1 MARFQKTFPAPK
13 GVREF
18 VAITIQEVTGEEE
31 IQAGML
37 ADAHKGKSGRDWSP
51 LIEMVKLSIVSFV
64 DSEGN
69 TQTTTAPFDAFD
81 KWSSRARNAVMAFY
95 NDVNGLDEQDLKAC
109 VAAATAAGQT
119 PKTTPTKDEAPIVA
133 PNGG

>member
-37 ADAHKGKSGRDWSP
+37 ADAHRGKSGREWSP
-51 LIEMVKLSIVSFV
+51 LIEMVKLSIVSFL
-64 DSEGN
+64 DADGESHDAK
-69 TQTTTAPFDAFD
+69 APFDAFD
-81 KWSSRARNAVMAFY
+81 KWSSRARNAVMTFY

-109 VAAATAAGQT
+109 VAAATAAQT
-119 PKTTPTKDEAPIVA
+119 QKTTPTKDEAPTVA

>member
-1 MARFQKTFPAPK
+1 MARFKKTFPAPK

-18 VAITIQEVTGEEE
+18 QSITIQEVTGEEE

-37 ADAHKGKSGRDWSP
+37 ADAHKGKTGREWSP
-51 LIEMVKLSIVSFV
+51 LIEMVKLSILSFV
-64 DSEGN
+64 SAAGED
-69 TQTTTAPFDAFD
+69 QTVAAPFDAFD

-109 VAAATAAGQT
+109 VAAATAAGQIQ
-119 PKTTPTKDEAPIVA
+119 KTTPTKDEAPTVA

>member
-1 MARFQKTFPAPK
+1 MARFTKTFPAPR

-18 VAITIQEVTGEEE
+18 QSITIQEVTGEEE

-37 ADAHKGKSGRDWSP
+37 ADAHKGKSGREWSP
-51 LIEMVKLSIVSFV
+51 LIEMVKLSIVSYTF
-64 DSEGN
+64 EGN
-69 TQTTTAPFDAFD
+69 IQNVTAPFDAFD

-119 PKTTPTKDEAPIVA
+119 PKTTPTKDEAPTVA
-133 PNGG
+133 PSGG